1 MTLATHPLNGRTAAL
16 RPGRPARPAR
26 PARSAASGTVLGRL
40 AKRLVGLLSSL
51 VLVVAVVAFLGLAV
65 GPHVFGY
72 RTVTMLT
79 GSMSPMINPGD
90 VVVTAPKPVSEVAVG
105 DVVTYEIPVQDRR
118 VETHRVVKVTQDA
131 AGRTA
136 IVTKGD
142 ANAANDPW
150 TATIEG
156 DTVWETRAVVP
167 WVGSVIRTLRAPVV
181 HSVLLWGAAGGLV
194 LLGMWQIWRPGTSTD
209 TDE

>member
-1 MTLATHPLNGRTAAL
+1 MA
-16 RPGRPARPAR
+16 
-26 PARSAASGTVLGRL
+26 LGRL
-40 AKRLVGLLSSL
+40 VRRAGVVLSSL
-51 VLVVAVVAFLGLAV
+51 ALGAAVLAFLGLAV

-90 VVVTAPKPVSEVAVG
+90 VVISVPKAVERVAVG
-105 DVVTYEIPVQDRR
+105 DVLTYATPVGDRR
-118 VETHRVVKVTQDA
+118 VETHRVTEVGHDA
-131 AGRTA
+131 AGRTT

-142 ANAANDPW
+142 ANAAVDPW

-167 WVGSVIRTLRAPVV
+167 WVGTVIRALREPTV
-181 HSVLLWGAAGGLV
+181 HGVLLWGAAGVLA
-194 LLGMWQIWRPGTSTD
+194 LLGLWQIWAPERGEGD
-209 TDE
+209 A